1 MGDLDRTVNRLLIF
15 FTTIQDLMPNQQ
27 VVIIR
32 GGVNGDLIETA
43 IIFIS
48 GIFKEGVFT
57 GSFECAII
65 VQVIP
70 NLFALT

>member
-1 MGDLDRTVNRLLIF
+1 MT
-15 FTTIQDLMPNQQ
+15 NQQ

-32 GGVNGDLIETA
+32 GGVNGDLVETA
-43 IIFIS
+43 IILIS

-65 VQVIP
+65 V
-70 NLFALT
+70 